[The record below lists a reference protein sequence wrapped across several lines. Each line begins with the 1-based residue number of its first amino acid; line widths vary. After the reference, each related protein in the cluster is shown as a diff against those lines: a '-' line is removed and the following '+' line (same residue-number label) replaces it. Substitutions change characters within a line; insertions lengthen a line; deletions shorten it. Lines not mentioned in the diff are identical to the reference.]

1 MATSPA
7 VPDSESLFRLITW
20 PDRECCAAVLR
31 RLHERI
37 HGPEADYSEILTRER
52 VTAMALQVLAEP
64 PYREGAFEPGEP
76 VTPEGER
83 AAASRMLLE
92 LRQQGWLEE
101 RVDPVNLQPSLQLTP
116 TGQTFAAA
124 LSRLHGAGPR
134 PSTRQRHLRAATKA
148 LAAFLGSQ
156 DVDELLDCQDYVGRV
171 AQDLQDDIDHFRGLV
186 QAVTREALEEKVDL
200 DELNEFVERRFARE
214 YPARQVVDAAERRRS
229 QILQMLE
236 RVRALPTGQM
246 AAADA
251 GLLQHAAWLEVE
263 VGDSTPVLWLC
274 DRIEG
279 TLEAACG
286 LKLPVLRREMEH
298 YVKRFAGLLR
308 QALSLD
314 QGAQSPLARSMGRL
328 KKGTRA
334 EHDALLDALGDLMGT
349 SEVRLP
355 AGSLRWQASEPA
367 GAAGGSVPLAAAQPL
382 RVSELE
388 ILALL
393 SQRCGER
400 SIRLSELPA
409 RDALDVMVILNAVNA
424 TRSAEG
430 SRHFETRKLPARFET
445 EFFVTSDYEFVPR
458 RRA

>member
-1 MATSPA
+1 MATSPV
-7 VPDSESLFRLITW
+7 VPDSEYLFRLLTW

-31 RLHERI
+31 RLHARV
-37 HGPEADYSEILTRER
+37 HGPDADYSEVLTRER
-52 VTAMALQVLAEP
+52 VIGIALQVLADS
-64 PYREGAFEPGEP
+64 PYRDGTFEPGEP
-76 VTPEGER
+76 VTPEAER

-124 LSRLHGAGPR
+124 LSRLNDGPR
-134 PSTRQRHLRAATKA
+134 ASTRQRHLRAAHKA
-148 LAAFLGSQ
+148 LAAFLSSQ
-156 DVDELLDCQDYVGRV
+156 DVDELLDCQEYVGRV
-171 AQDLQDDIDHFRGLV
+171 AQDLQDDIDHFRGLI
-186 QAVTREALEEKVDL
+186 QSLTREALEQKIDL

-214 YPARQVVDAAERRRS
+214 YPARHVVDAAERRRS

-236 RVRALPTGQM
+236 RIRALVPAQM

-251 GLLQHAAWLEVE
+251 GLLQHAAWLEAE
-263 VGDSTPVLWLC
+263 VGGSTPVQWLC

-286 LKLPVLRREMEH
+286 LKLPVLRREMEQ
-298 YVKRFAGLLR
+298 YVKRFTGLLR

-314 QGAQSPLARSMGRL
+314 HSAQSPIARCMGRL
-328 KKGTRA
+328 KKGARA
-334 EHDALLDALGDLMGT
+334 EHDALLDVLGGLMGT

-355 AGSLRWQASEPA
+355 AGSVRWQAPELPS
-367 GAAGGSVPLAAAQPL
+367 GMQIAAAATPL

-393 SQRCGER
+393 SQRCGDR

>member
-1 MATSPA
+1 MATSPV
-7 VPDSESLFRLITW
+7 VPDSEYLFRLLTW

-31 RLHERI
+31 RLHERV
-37 HGPEADYSEILTRER
+37 HGPDADYSEVLTRER
-52 VTAMALQVLAEP
+52 VIGMALQVLAES
-64 PYREGAFEPGEP
+64 PYRDGTFEPGQP
-76 VTPEGER
+76 VTPEAER

-101 RVDPVNLQPSLQLTP
+101 RVDPVNLQPSLQLTV

-124 LSRLHGAGPR
+124 LSRLGHSPR
-134 PSTRQRHLRAATKA
+134 ASTRQRHLRAATKA
-148 LAAFLGSQ
+148 LAAFLSSL

-171 AQDLQDDIDHFRGLV
+171 AQDLQDDIDHFRRLI
-186 QAVTREALEEKVDL
+186 QSLTREALEQKIDL

-214 YPARQVVDAAERRRS
+214 YPARHVVDAAERRRS

-236 RVRALPTGQM
+236 RIRALEPAQM

-251 GLLQHAAWLEVE
+251 GLLQHAAWLEAE
-263 VGDSTPVLWLC
+263 VGGSTPVLWLC
-274 DRIEG
+274 DRIEA

-286 LKLPVLRREMEH
+286 LKLPVLRREMDQ
-298 YVKRFAGLLR
+298 YVKRFTGLLR

-314 QGAQSPLARSMGRL
+314 HSAQSPLSRCMGRL

-334 EHDALLDALGDLMGT
+334 EHDAVLDALGGLMGT

-355 AGSLRWQASEPA
+355 VGSVRWQAQEPS
-367 GAAGGSVPLAAAQPL
+367 GTGMLPEAATPMRISD
-382 RVSELE
+382 LE

-400 SIRLSELPA
+400 SIRLSDLPA